1 MLNYFQKSQRR
12 RNILNKIKSNRI
24 IINKFQSP
32 LGIVPS
38 EDAKPREGFDFELK
52 DGELYSYR
60 ISVSANK
67 IPYLFLKLI
76 KLFPSYATM
85 VIERI
90 SEDINRD
97 FDIMMSDPDISREE
111 IKNIFKRYK
120 ELWVECGF
128 VGFGIIDERTE
139 FEVFINL
146 DKEVIINSP
155 YENVNEIN
163 SILGY
168 FNLLNENPSFISDF
182 EHWHYPLSSVVS
194 YETVS
199 ESDEYVF
206 DYYDIINNL
215 KHLYGFSLI
224 NMNERIIRR
233 QPKWWN
239 VTVKCLGKCKK
250 ISSISSY
257 YIVANTIEEMETLV
271 DEKMKEMN
279 IENYYI
285 YDFYNVEP
293 NNYNPRNLNLSDI
306 KISNFENAPFGIW
319 AESDIFIYRTRNI
332 TSYFINKNYALS
344 F

>member
-1 MLNYFQKSQRR
+1 MINYFQKSQRR
-12 RNILNKIKSNRI
+12 RNILNKVKSNRI
-24 IINKFQSP
+24 IINKFQAP

-38 EDAKPREGFDFELK
+38 KDAKPREGFTFELK
-52 DGELYSYR
+52 EDELYSYR

-67 IPYLFLKLI
+67 IPSLFFKLI

-97 FDIMMSDPDISREE
+97 FDIMMSDPDISVFE
-111 IKNIFKRYK
+111 IKNIFKKYK

-146 DKEVIINSP
+146 DKEIIINTP
-155 YENVNEIN
+155 YKNIN
-163 SILGY
+163 NIDLILDY
-168 FNLLNENPSFISDF
+168 FNLLNEYPSFISDY

-194 YETVS
+194 DESVS
-199 ESDEYVF
+199 EEDEYIF

-215 KHLYGFSLI
+215 KHLYGFSTI
-224 NMNERIIRR
+224 NFDERIMRKE
-233 QPKWWN
+233 PKWWN

-250 ISSISSY
+250 ISSVSSY
-257 YIVANTIEEMETLV
+257 YIVANTIEEMETLI
-271 DEKMKEMN
+271 DEKMKKMN

-293 NNYNPRNLNLSDI
+293 NNYNPTNLNLSDI
-306 KISNFENAPFGIW
+306 RNFNFEKAPFGIW
-319 AESDIFIYRTRNI
+319 AESDIFIYKTRNI
-332 TSYFINKNYALS
+332 TSYFINKNYAIVS
-344 F
+344 

>member
-1 MLNYFQKSQRR
+1 MINYFQKSQRR
-12 RNILNKIKSNRI
+12 RNILNKVKSNRI
-24 IINKFQSP
+24 IINKFQAP

-38 EDAKPREGFDFELK
+38 KDAKPREGFTFELK
-52 DGELYSYR
+52 EDELYSYR

-67 IPYLFLKLI
+67 IPSLFFKLI

-97 FDIMMSDPDISREE
+97 FDIMMSDPDISVFE
-111 IKNIFKRYK
+111 IKNIFKKYK

-146 DKEVIINSP
+146 DKEIIINTP
-155 YENVNEIN
+155 YKNIN
-163 SILGY
+163 NIDLILNY
-168 FNLLNENPSFISDF
+168 FNLLNEYPSFISDY

-194 YETVS
+194 DESVS
-199 ESDEYVF
+199 EEDEYIF

-215 KHLYGFSLI
+215 KHLYGFSTI
-224 NMNERIIRR
+224 NFDERIMRKE
-233 QPKWWN
+233 PKWWN

-250 ISSISSY
+250 ISSVSSY
-257 YIVANTIEEMETLV
+257 YIVANTIEEMETLI
-271 DEKMKEMN
+271 DEKMKKMN

-293 NNYNPRNLNLSDI
+293 NNYNPTNLNLSDI
-306 KISNFENAPFGIW
+306 RNFNFEKAPFGIW
-319 AESDIFIYRTRNI
+319 AESDIFIYKTRNI
-332 TSYFINKNYALS
+332 TSYFINKNYAIVS
-344 F
+344 

>member
-1 MLNYFQKSQRR
+1 MINYFQKSQRR
-12 RNILNKIKSNRI
+12 RNILNKVKSNRI
-24 IINKFQSP
+24 IINKFQAP

-38 EDAKPREGFDFELK
+38 KDAKPREGFTFELK
-52 DGELYSYR
+52 EDELYSYR

-67 IPYLFLKLI
+67 IPSLFFKLI

-97 FDIMMSDPDISREE
+97 FDIMMSDPDISVFE
-111 IKNIFKRYK
+111 IKNIFKKYK

-146 DKEVIINSP
+146 DKEIMINTP
-155 YENVNEIN
+155 YKNIN
-163 SILGY
+163 NIDLILDY
-168 FNLLNENPSFISDF
+168 FNLLNEYPSFISDY

-194 YETVS
+194 DESVS
-199 ESDEYVF
+199 EEDEYIF

-215 KHLYGFSLI
+215 KHLYGFSTI
-224 NMNERIIRR
+224 NFDERIMRKE
-233 QPKWWN
+233 PKWWN

-250 ISSISSY
+250 ISSVSSY
-257 YIVANTIEEMETLV
+257 YIVANTIEEMETLI
-271 DEKMKEMN
+271 DEKMKKMN

-293 NNYNPRNLNLSDI
+293 NNYNPTNLNLSDI
-306 KISNFENAPFGIW
+306 RNFNFEKAPFGIW
-319 AESDIFIYRTRNI
+319 AESDIFIYKTRNI
-332 TSYFINKNYALS
+332 TSYFINKNYAIVS
-344 F
+344 

>member
-1 MLNYFQKSQRR
+1 MINYFQKSQRR
-12 RNILNKIKSNRI
+12 RNILNKVKSNRI
-24 IINKFQSP
+24 IINKFQAP

-38 EDAKPREGFDFELK
+38 KDAKPREGFTFELK
-52 DGELYSYR
+52 EDELYSYR

-67 IPYLFLKLI
+67 IPSLFFKLI

-97 FDIMMSDPDISREE
+97 FDIMMSDPDISVFE
-111 IKNIFKRYK
+111 IKNIFKKYK

-146 DKEVIINSP
+146 DKEIIINTP
-155 YENVNEIN
+155 YKNIN
-163 SILGY
+163 NIDLILDY
-168 FNLLNENPSFISDF
+168 FNLLNEYPSFISDY

-194 YETVS
+194 DESVS
-199 ESDEYVF
+199 EEDEYIF

-215 KHLYGFSLI
+215 KHLYGFSTI
-224 NMNERIIRR
+224 NFDERIMRKE
-233 QPKWWN
+233 PKWWN

-250 ISSISSY
+250 ISSVSSY
-257 YIVANTIEEMETLV
+257 YIVANTIEEMETLIE
-271 DEKMKEMN
+271 EKMKKMN

-293 NNYNPRNLNLSDI
+293 NNYNPTNLNLSDI
-306 KISNFENAPFGIW
+306 RNFNFEKAPFGIW
-319 AESDIFIYRTRNI
+319 AESDIFIYKTRNI
-332 TSYFINKNYALS
+332 TSYFINKNYAIVS
-344 F
+344 

>member
-1 MLNYFQKSQRR
+1 MINYFQKSQRR
-12 RNILNKIKSNRI
+12 RNILNKVKSNRI
-24 IINKFQSP
+24 IINKFQAP

-38 EDAKPREGFDFELK
+38 KDAKPREGFTFELK
-52 DGELYSYR
+52 EDELYSYR

-67 IPYLFLKLI
+67 IPSLFFKLI

-97 FDIMMSDPDISREE
+97 FDIMMSDPDISVFE
-111 IKNIFKRYK
+111 IKNIFKKYK

-146 DKEVIINSP
+146 DKEIIINTP
-155 YENVNEIN
+155 YKNIN
-163 SILGY
+163 NIDLILNY
-168 FNLLNENPSFISDF
+168 FNLLNEYPSFISDY

-194 YETVS
+194 DESVS
-199 ESDEYVF
+199 EEDEYIF

-215 KHLYGFSLI
+215 KHLYGFSTI
-224 NMNERIIRR
+224 NFDERIMRKE
-233 QPKWWN
+233 PKWWN

-250 ISSISSY
+250 ISSVSSY
-257 YIVANTIEEMETLV
+257 YIVANTIEEMETLIE
-271 DEKMKEMN
+271 EKMKKMN

-293 NNYNPRNLNLSDI
+293 NNYNPTNLNLSDI
-306 KISNFENAPFGIW
+306 RNFNFEKAPFGIW
-319 AESDIFIYRTRNI
+319 AESDIFIYKTRNI
-332 TSYFINKNYALS
+332 TSYFINKNYAIVS
-344 F
+344 

>member
-24 IINKFQSP
+24 IINKFQAP

-38 EDAKPREGFDFELK
+38 KDAKPIEGFNFELK
-52 DGELYSYR
+52 YDGLYSYR

-67 IPYLFLKLI
+67 IPYLFFKLL

-90 SEDINRD
+90 SEDVNRD
-97 FDIMMSDPDISREE
+97 FDIMMSDPDISISE
-111 IKNIFKRYK
+111 IKNIFKKYK

-146 DKEVIINSP
+146 DKEIIINTP
-155 YENVNEIN
+155 YKNIN
-163 SILGY
+163 NIDLILDY
-168 FNLLNENPSFISDF
+168 FNLSNEYPSFISDY

-194 YETVS
+194 DESVS
-199 ESDEYVF
+199 EEDEYIF

-215 KHLYGFSLI
+215 KHLYGFSTV
-224 NMNERIIRR
+224 NFDERIIRKE
-233 QPKWWN
+233 PKWWN

-250 ISSISSY
+250 ISSVSSY
-257 YIVANTIEEMETLV
+257 YIVANTIEEMETLI
-271 DEKMKEMN
+271 DEKMKNMN

-293 NNYNPRNLNLSDI
+293 NNYSPTNLNLSDI
-306 KISNFENAPFGIW
+306 RNFNFEKAPFGIW
-319 AESDIFIYRTRNI
+319 AESDIFIYKTRNI
-332 TSYFINKNYALS
+332 TSYFINKNYAIVS
-344 F
+344 

>member
-1 MLNYFQKSQRR
+1 MINYFQKSQRR

-38 EDAKPREGFDFELK
+38 KDAKPKEGFDFELK
-52 DGELYSYR
+52 EDELYSYR

-97 FDIMMSDPDISREE
+97 FDIMMSDPDISMSE
-111 IKNIFKRYK
+111 INNIFKRYK

-146 DKEVIINSP
+146 DKEVIINTP
-155 YENVNEIN
+155 YKNVNNIN
-163 SILGY
+163 FILDY
-168 FNLLNENPSFISDF
+168 FNLLNEYPSFISDY

-194 YETVS
+194 YEAVS

-215 KHLYGFSLI
+215 KHLYGFSTI
-224 NMNERIIRR
+224 NFNERTIRK

-250 ISSISSY
+250 ISSISTY
-257 YIVANTIEEMETLV
+257 YIVANTIEEMETLI
-271 DEKMKEMN
+271 DEKMKTMN

-293 NNYNPRNLNLSDI
+293 KDYNSNCLHLIDI
-306 KISNFENAPFGIW
+306 KNNDFEKAPFGIW
-319 AESDIFIYRTRNI
+319 AESDIFIYKTKNI
-332 TSYFINKNYALS
+332 TSYFINKNYSIA